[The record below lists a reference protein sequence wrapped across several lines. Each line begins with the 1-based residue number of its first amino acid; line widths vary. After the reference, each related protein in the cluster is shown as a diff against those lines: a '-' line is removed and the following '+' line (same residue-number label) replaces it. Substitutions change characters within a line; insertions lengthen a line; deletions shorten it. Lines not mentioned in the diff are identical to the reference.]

1 MTLGHGALVEPQAT
15 VMAID
20 TAPNLL
26 PGVVIVLG
34 YLSKERLD
42 SLTHVHRV
50 RTVDESP
57 RYSVTWS
64 LQE

>member
-1 MTLGHGALVEPQAT
+1 
-15 VMAID
+15 MAID